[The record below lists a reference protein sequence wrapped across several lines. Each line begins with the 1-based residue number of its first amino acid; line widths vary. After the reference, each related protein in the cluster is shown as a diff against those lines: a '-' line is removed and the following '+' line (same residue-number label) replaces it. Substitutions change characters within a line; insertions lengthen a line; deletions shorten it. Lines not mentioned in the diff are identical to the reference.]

1 MNPYRSFVSEFA
13 RLVREGKSL
22 PLGGLPDTPRPQLAP
37 DAPTVLYFAP
47 HPDDET
53 IIGGLALRLLR
64 EARWK
69 VVDVAVTLGRKPERQ
84 NERLE
89 ELKNACQFLGFGLVP
104 AAPRGLENVN
114 VTTRSVQPG
123 QWSLMVNLIVK
134 TLVEYRPKVV
144 FLPHEFDWNGTHIGV
159 HFLVMDALHE
169 AGASLD
175 CYVVESEFWGQ
186 MQTPNLLVEYS
197 ENDLADLIA
206 ATSFHVGEVKR
217 NPYHLLIPAWMQDNV
232 RRGSELVGGQGG
244 AAADFMF
251 AQVYRLR
258 RWNQGKLELCYS
270 GGRFL
275 SSATPA
281 SSLFP

>member
-1 MNPYRSFVSEFA
+1 MNPYQPLVSEFA
-13 RLVREGKSL
+13 RLVREGKKL
-22 PLGGLPDTPRPQLAP
+22 PLGGLPPAARPQMAP
-37 DAPTVLYFAP
+37 EAPPALFFAP

-69 VVDVAVTLGRKPERQ
+69 VIDVAVTLGRKPERRS
-84 NERLE
+84 ERLG
-89 ELKNACQFLGFGLVP
+89 ELKNACQYLGFTLLP
-104 AAPRGLENVN
+104 AAPAGLDN
-114 VTTRSVQPG
+114 VTVSTRANQPG
-123 QWSLMVNLIVK
+123 LWSQMVDVIVK
-134 TLVEYRPKVV
+134 VLLEHRPKVI

-159 HFLVMDALHE
+159 HFLVMDALQQ
-169 AGASLD
+169 AGSLG
-175 CYVVESEFWGQ
+175 CYLVETEFWGQ

-197 ENDLADLIA
+197 VNDVADLMA
-206 ATSFHVGEVKR
+206 ATSFHVGEVNR

-232 RRGSELVGGQGG
+232 RRGSEVVGGQGG

-258 RWNQGKLELCYS
+258 RWNQGKVELCYD

-275 SSATPA
+275 PA
-281 SSLFP
+281 STDAASLFP